1 MDRFYYRSF
10 RIYVKLGMLIPVSVR
25 YNLELDDFW
34 QLYMKLAATPLEV
47 SMELKDGEVQFNNP
61 ILVF

>member
-1 MDRFYYRSF
+1 
-10 RIYVKLGMLIPVSVR
+10 MLIPVSVS
-25 YNLELDDFW
+25 YNSELNNFCLFKK

-47 SMELKDGEVQFNNP
+47 SMELEDGEVQFNNP